1 MRQRRCFLVEHATGW
16 WITGEGSSGL
26 TSTLRRDI
34 SPSELGSGSLE
45 IAVSHSGLNYK
56 DALALTGSRGVVRHT
71 PLIPGIDAVGSVVSC
86 SEGHYQPGDP
96 VLLTGWG
103 YGEQRHGGLATVLR
117 ADPQHVVALPAGLTA
132 EQGATLGTAGF
143 TAALA
148 VAKLQGSGITPASS
162 ALPIA
167 VTGAAGAVG
176 SFCVFLLAQAGF
188 VVTAIT
194 GRTDEEEYLR
204 ALGARDVISRQEVLS
219 QAGKPLLA
227 ELYSA
232 VIDQAGG
239 ELLATLLASTAS
251 NGVVVACGLAGG
263 THLPTTVMPFILR
276 GVSLMGINS
285 VTQPA
290 PLRREIWNQ
299 WAMVAPDVPWSEIAT
314 VIPMGEVAQYA
325 TRVIA
330 GLTRGR
336 VVVSVGA

>member
-1 MRQRRCFLVEHATGW
+1 
-16 WITGEGSSGL
+16 
-26 TSTLRRDI
+26 
-34 SPSELGSGSLE
+34 
-45 IAVSHSGLNYK
+45 
-56 DALALTGSRGVVRHT
+56 
-71 PLIPGIDAVGSVVSC
+71 
-86 SEGHYQPGDP
+86 
-96 VLLTGWG
+96 
-103 YGEQRHGGLATVLR
+103 
-117 ADPQHVVALPAGLTA
+117 VVALPAGLTA
-132 EQGATLGTAGF
+132 EQSATLGTAGF

-188 VVTAIT
+188 VVTAVT

-204 ALGARDVISRQEVLS
+204 ALGANDVISRQEVLS
-219 QAGKPLLA
+219 QSGKPLLA

-314 VIPMGEVAQYA
+314 VIPMGEVAEYA